1 MIKALS
7 EQKPETK
14 FSKKEIDRYR
24 KTFYVAKKKNY
35 LSESEIEEI
44 RKNFNELEK
53 SLMFKKFH
61 GDIDSVDYDDLDNY
75 DYNYDFAD
83 DDEYRKIGSI
93 RTLFKE
99 LDSDY
104 YKPIRTDGGFA
115 GRNNNYIE
123 YMSKGDRYENLL
135 PKEYLNL
142 IRSYLRDLINKHK
155 PTVKLNDDNN
165 NNSNSSNNN
174 SNNDSNISNND
185 NSNNNNADNTD
196 NTDNNKA
203 EWKIQLT
210 MQNSC
215 ISTRRFEET
224 RTIYTKSEPVES
236 FMGSNTED
244 VIDRLFNMLLQRFQH
259 AQETSY
265 NRGSEFIPDSVELFY
280 YDFQRIEIR
289 RAES

>member
-7 EQKPETK
+7 EPKPETN

-24 KTFYVAKKKNY
+24 KTFYVAKNKKY
-35 LSESEIEEI
+35 LYESEIEEI
-44 RKNFNELEK
+44 RKNFNELTK
-53 SLMFKKFH
+53 SLRFKRFH
-61 GDIDSVDYDDLDNY
+61 GNIDSVNYEDLDNY

-83 DDEYRKIGSI
+83 DDEYTKTESI

-104 YKPIRTDGGFA
+104 YKPIRNDGGFA
-115 GRNNNYIE
+115 ERNNNYIE

-142 IRSYLRDLINKHK
+142 IRSYLRDLIYKHK
-155 PTVKLNDDNN
+155 PTVELNDDNN
-165 NNSNSSNNN
+165 SNSNSSNNN
-174 SNNDSNISNND
+174 SNNSNNN

-196 NTDNNKA
+196 NTDNNRA

-210 MQNSC
+210 MQNSY

-244 VIDRLFNMLLQRFQH
+244 VFDRLFNMLLQRFQH

-280 YDFQRIEIR
+280 YHFQRIDIR
-289 RAES
+289 RTES